1 MVAVALNK
9 PGHVTFILFNYILN
23 FLGLLIDGKL
33 KPNVWASFI
42 HLVFE

>member
-9 PGHVTFILFNYILN
+9 PGHVTSIFFYYIFI

-33 KPNVWASFI
+33 KSNVLASGI
-42 HLVFE
+42 HLAFE

>member
-9 PGHVTFILFNYILN
+9 PGHVTFIFLNYIFN
-23 FLGLLIDGKL
+23 FPGLLIDGKL
-33 KPNVWASFI
+33 KPNLWALFI